1 MGAHPIVREIGRWR
15 NGAFLSCGLIHFFQE
30 VIIKCV
36 SGGARSPLRAA
47 SRAVSRAVLS
57 MYRDLH
63 SYLSYF
69 DLNSHFDLYG
79 CLGVPHDLGVAPHG
93 CRANVPLVL
102 GLVVARRVYLST
114 ARQRNFSV
122 HQAAR

>member
-1 MGAHPIVREIGRWR
+1 M
-15 NGAFLSCGLIHFFQE
+15 
-30 VIIKCV
+30 
-36 SGGARSPLRAA
+36 
-47 SRAVSRAVLS
+47 SRALLSSRAVLS

-63 SYLSYF
+63 SYLSYS

-114 ARQRNFSV
+114 ARQRDFSV